1 MLQDGEVKTVME
13 YSDGDYFGELALIRN
28 IPRQASV
35 QAVVIILI
43 IYIYKTDVML
53 IYLDFKTFRSMMGPM
68 ENLLKRNEEKYAT
81 YWKPNES

>member
-43 IYIYKTDVML
+43 IYIYKTDGML

-68 ENLLKRNEEKYAT
+68 ENLLKRNEEK
-81 YWKPNES
+81 